1 MLLYNKLIMSEEIL
15 TKKYENR
22 YVLFPIK
29 FKKIWKAYKDAVGTF
44 WTPEEIKFSEDLK
57 DWVKLSDNDR
67 HFIKHVLAFFAASDG
82 IVMENLVKN
91 FMEAT
96 DIPEVK
102 QFYAYQIFIEGV
114 HSETYSLMIDTYV
127 KNLKEKNRLLN
138 AINTIPCV
146 KHKAEWA
153 IEWIESE
160 KATFATR
167 LVAFAVIEGIFFS
180 GSFCA
185 IYWLKDRGVMPGL
198 TFSNELISRDEGMHT
213 DFAVLLYSM
222 IKDKLSQEVVYKI
235 FEDAVEI
242 EKNFIIKSLPCSLIG
257 MNSELMGEYIEF
269 VADRLL
275 TQLGYDKKWY
285 SKNPFDFMELIS
297 LRPKANF
304 FERRVGEYKKAGV
317 GKKKQEFAIASDF

>member
-1 MLLYNKLIMSEEIL
+1 MSEEIL

-138 AINTIPCV
+138 AIDTIPCV
-146 KHKAEWA
+146 KRKAEWA
-153 IEWIESE
+153 LEWIESE
-160 KATFATR
+160 KATFTTR

-317 GKKKQEFAIASDF
+317 GKKTQEFAIACDF